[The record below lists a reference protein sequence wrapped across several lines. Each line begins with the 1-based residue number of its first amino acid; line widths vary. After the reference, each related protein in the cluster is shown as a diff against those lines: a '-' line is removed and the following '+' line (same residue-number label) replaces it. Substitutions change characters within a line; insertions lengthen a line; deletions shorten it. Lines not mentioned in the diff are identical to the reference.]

1 MAGGGERALG
11 EVVMNDMQA
20 ADLERDA
27 RLAREAA
34 FHDTRFAENT
44 RAATDKFYAIT
55 RSSFAFY
62 RKRVL
67 DDVVG
72 KALLEYGCGTG
83 SSAFDAAAAGAH
95 ATGID
100 ISPVAIEMGAQEAV
114 ARGLGDRTHF
124 AVMNAE
130 ALDFPDASFDRVCGS
145 GILHHLDL
153 RKAYA
158 EIARVLR
165 PGGYGIFLEPLG
177 HNPLIN
183 WYRRRTPEM
192 RTEDEHPLLKSD
204 LALARQYFSS
214 IRSRFFHF
222 AALGAVPLRRSFLFK
237 PAVAIGEGIDR
248 LLLSS
253 VSPLRNQAWMVVT
266 ELHK

>member
-1 MAGGGERALG
+1 MD
-11 EVVMNDMQA
+11 EVHASNS
-20 ADLERDA
+20 A

-55 RSSFAFY
+55 EASFAYF

-67 DDVVG
+67 DDIAG
-72 KALLEYGCGTG
+72 KSLLEYGCGTG
-83 SSAFDAAAAGAH
+83 SSAFDAAAAGGH

-100 ISPVAIEMGAQEAV
+100 ISPVAIEMGAREA
-114 ARGLGDRTHF
+114 AKRGVSDRATF

-130 ALDFPDASFDRVCGS
+130 ALEFGDASFDRICGS
-145 GILHHLDL
+145 GILHHLDIV
-153 RKAYA
+153 KAYS

-165 PGGYGIFLEPLG
+165 PGGYAIFLEPLG

-192 RTEDEHPLLKSD
+192 RTEDEHPLLKGD
-204 LALARQYFSS
+204 LALARQYFSNV
-214 IRSRFFHF
+214 RCRYFHLF
-222 AALGAVPLRRSFLFK
+222 ALAAVPLHRSALFK
-237 PAVAIGEGIDR
+237 PAAAVGEWVDK
-248 LLLSS
+248 LLLAPF
-253 VSPLRNQAWMVVT
+253 SPLRHQAWMVVV
-266 ELHK
+266 EFHK

>member
-1 MAGGGERALG
+1 
-11 EVVMNDMQA
+11 V
-20 ADLERDA
+20 
-27 RLAREAA
+27 REAA
-34 FHDTRFAENT
+34 
-44 RAATDKFYAIT
+44 
-55 RSSFAFY
+55 S
-62 RKRVL
+62 
-67 DDVVG
+67 
-72 KALLEYGCGTG
+72 
-83 SSAFDAAAAGAH
+83 
-95 ATGID
+95 
-100 ISPVAIEMGAQEAV
+100 
-114 ARGLGDRTHF
+114 RGLSERTHF

-153 RKAYA
+153 NKAYA

-165 PGGYGIFLEPLG
+165 PNGYGIFLEPLG

-183 WYRRRTPEM
+183 WYRRRTPQM

-204 LALARQYFSS
+204 LALARDYFSD

-237 PAVAIGEGIDR
+237 PAIAIGEGIDR

-253 VSPLRNQAWMVVT
+253 VSPLRNQAWMVVI